1 MDEQQVRALVRQAI
15 ARHMGAEGDA
25 SRSVRPAAPES
36 RPSSVSTYGPAAPD
50 IDTIVSA
57 RFHLARPENEVEC
70 LIEPAVMCN
79 HCGYC
84 QCYGH

>member
-15 ARHMGAEGDA
+15 ARHMGPGIGPAPSTAAAPA
-25 SRSVRPAAPES
+25 SPPPVVQMSRPAAAD
-36 RPSSVSTYGPAAPD
+36 AAGG
-50 IDTIVSA
+50 ISYA
-57 RFHLARPENEVEC
+57 RFHLARPAGEVEC
-70 LIEPAVMCN
+70 LIEPAVACN

>member
-15 ARHMGAEGDA
+15 ARHMGPAGGAASAPSSPAAE
-25 SRSVRPAAPES
+25 SRRPAVPMFAPAVVES
-36 RPSSVSTYGPAAPD
+36 GSIAG
-50 IDTIVSA
+50 A
-57 RFHLARPENEVEC
+57 RFHLARPETEVEC